1 MEAFLIFL
9 FFLLG
14 LGIGSFLNVCI
25 DRLPRNES
33 IVNPPSHCEACGH
46 RLAARDLVPLFSYLW
61 LRGKCRYCGVSI
73 PRKLFFVELASG
85 AICAF
90 LCWKYVLSP
99 ESPELGALG
108 AMIFY
113 AALFIVVFM
122 VDLEKGVIL
131 NKVVYPAMAIAFILS
146 VLEIQLELPQSVL
159 FQWPV
164 EGIANVAMGG
174 GVGFL
179 FFFVLAVASR
189 GGMGWGDVKLAGL
202 IGLATGFPMVLVAIV
217 LGAGLGAIIGAI
229 LMVTKKKGRK
239 SPIPFGPF
247 LSVATMVTLIWG
259 YDILNWYMGLNWHFG
274 GIV

>member
-14 LGIGSFLNVCI
+14 LEIGSFLNVCI
-25 DRLPRNES
+25 DRLPREES
-33 IVNPPSHCEACGH
+33 IVKPPSHCEACGH
-46 RLAARDLVPLFSYLW
+46 RLAAKDLIPLFSYLW
-61 LRGKCRYCGVSI
+61 LKGKCRFCGNSI

-90 LCWKYVLSP
+90 LFWKYVLSP

-113 AALFIVVFM
+113 GALFTVIFM

-131 NKVVYPAMAIAFILS
+131 NKIVYPGMAIAVILG
-146 VLEIQLELPQSVL
+146 VLGIQPELP
-159 FQWPV
+159 QWPV

-179 FFFVLAVASR
+179 FFFVLAIASR

-217 LGAGLGAIIGAI
+217 LGAVLGAIVGVV
-229 LMVTKKKGRK
+229 LMAVRKKGMK
-239 SPIPFGPF
+239 SRIPFGPF
-247 LSVATMVTLIWG
+247 LSVATMITLIWG
-259 YDILNWYMGLNWHFG
+259 SDMVNWYMGLSWHFG
-274 GIV
+274 LF

>member
-14 LGIGSFLNVCI
+14 LEIGSFLNVCI

-46 RLAARDLVPLFSYLW
+46 RLAAKDLIPLFSYLW
-61 LRGKCRYCGVSI
+61 LKGKCRYCHASI
-73 PRKLFFVELASG
+73 SRKLFFVELASG

-90 LCWKYVLSP
+90 LCWKYGLSP
-99 ESPELGALG
+99 ELG

-113 AALFIVVFM
+113 AALFTVIFM
-122 VDLEKGVIL
+122 VDLEKGIIL
-131 NKVVYPAMAIAFILS
+131 NKVIYPAMAIAFILS
-146 VLEIQLELPQSVL
+146 ILQIQLELPQSEL
-159 FQWPV
+159 FRWPV

-217 LGAGLGAIIGAI
+217 LGAALGAIVGVV
-229 LMVTKKKGRK
+229 LMAARKKGRK
-239 SPIPFGPF
+239 KTIPFGPF
-247 LSVATMVTLIWG
+247 LSVTTVVTLIWG
-259 YDILNWYMGLNWHFG
+259 YDMLNWYMGLNWHLW